1 MPARDK
7 MATLPKHQRYLDRY
21 LPGDMY
27 WGLGVENETYVELK
41 GRVWA
46 CAEFIKHNQK
56 RERYSVNYWQLYK
69 EGVVERTIHEWI
81 ETLPEK
87 ELTQVRLPLL
97 MNAHSFTKTDA
108 QLEPQTTYSKVPK
121 PNPKFGGKTLLE
133 LLEPTNRAVFAEG
146 RDIWWTFDGDTVEFM
161 TQNFYCAKMEDV
173 LDELAAYKAR
183 WIAAVQHGLSVTED
197 KNAVF
202 KRTVGFPEK
211 NYGLALFL
219 TNRENAAIFNN
230 GTYHINITLPTY
242 LDKDTEIA
250 DIDGFTKRHRAVA
263 RLFQWLSPCLI
274 AKFGSPDIF
283 GLLTKKRHVAYPIG
297 SQRLCSSRYISVGT
311 YDTNNMPRGKI
322 LTEPYARVA
331 GRWYEKVYD
340 NPQCAYNILP
350 ALGVDIN
357 FNKHGNHGL
366 ELRIFDWFPD
376 TMLPDVFRM
385 LIWMCDEALAVESV
399 DDARASMLW
408 NDFTARCIWHG
419 ADVMLTADEA
429 AVFGTIFRCKF
440 HTGMEVLA
448 MYDTIW
454 KTWRDRWNWSVGSCT
469 SKMIRRPLN
478 IPKPRPPVRPPS
490 VPLRQIPTTSVTP
503 ATTTQPAAVP
513 VVVPTKKNC
522 AGCFIM

>member
-1 MPARDK
+1 
-7 MATLPKHQRYLDRY
+7 MAGLPKHERYLDRY
-21 LPGDMY
+21 LPGDTY
-27 WGLGVENETYVELK
+27 WGLGIENETYLELK

-46 CAEFIKHNQK
+46 CAEFIKHHQK

-69 EGVVERTIHEWI
+69 EGVVEQTIHEWI
-81 ETLPEK
+81 ESLPEK

-97 MNAHSFTKTDA
+97 MNGHSFTKTDA
-108 QLEPQTTYSKVPK
+108 QLEPQTTYTKVSR

-133 LLEPTNRAVFAEG
+133 QLEPTNRSVFVDG
-146 RDIWWTFDGDTVEFM
+146 HDVWWTFDGDTVEFM
-161 TQNFYCAKMEDV
+161 TQNYYCAKMEDV

-183 WIAAVQHGLSVTED
+183 WLAAVQHGLSTLEE

-202 KRTVGFPEK
+202 KRTIGFPEK

-219 TNRENAAIFNN
+219 TNRENVAIFNN

-242 LDKDTEIA
+242 LDKDAEIA
-250 DIDGFTKRHRAVA
+250 DMAGFTKRHCAVA

-283 GLLTKKRHVAYPIG
+283 ALLTKKRHGSYPIG

-311 YDTNNMPRGKI
+311 YDTTKMPRGKI
-322 LTEPYARVA
+322 LTEPYVRVA
-331 GRWYEKVYD
+331 DRWYEKVYD
-340 NPQCAYNILP
+340 NPQSAYNILP
-350 ALGVDIN
+350 ALGLDIN

-376 TMLPDVFRM
+376 SMLPDVFRM
-385 LIWMCDEALAVESV
+385 LIWMCDEALAAESV
-399 DDARASMLW
+399 DDPRSSALW

-419 ADVMLTADEA
+419 AGVLLTEQEA
-429 AVFGTIFRCKF
+429 ALFGSVFGCTF
-440 HTGMEVLA
+440 HTGMEVLT

-454 KTWRDRWNWSVGSCT
+454 KTWRDRWNWSVGTCT

-478 IPKPRPPVRPPS
+478 IPRPRPPVRPPN
-490 VPLRQIPTTSVTP
+490 VPLRQLPTATPPPIVTT
-503 ATTTQPAAVP
+503 AVITRTVP
-513 VVVPTKKNC
+513 VVLPAKKSC
-522 AGCFIM
+522 TGRMGCLIM

>member
-1 MPARDK
+1 
-7 MATLPKHQRYLDRY
+7 MAQLPKHERYMDSY
-21 LPGDMY
+21 LPGDTY
-27 WGLGVENETYVELK
+27 WGLGIENETYIELK

-46 CAEFIKHNQK
+46 CAEFIKHHQK

-69 EGVVERTIHEWI
+69 DGVVENVINEWI

-108 QLEPQTTYSKVPK
+108 NLEAQTTYTKVSR
-121 PNPKFGGKTLLE
+121 PNTKFGGKTLLE
-133 LLEPTNRAVFAEG
+133 ELELTNRSVFKDG
-146 RDIWWTFDGDTVEFM
+146 RDLWWTFDGDTVEFM

-183 WIAAVQHGLSVTED
+183 WLAAVQHGLGTLEE

-211 NYGLALFL
+211 NYGLAIFL
-219 TNRENAAIFNN
+219 TNRENTAIFNN

-242 LDKDTEIA
+242 LDKNAEIA
-250 DIDGFTKRHRAVA
+250 DMAGFTKRHCAVA
-263 RLFQWLSPCLI
+263 RLFQWMSPLLI

-283 GLLTKKRHVAYPIG
+283 ALLTKKRHNAYPIG

-311 YDTNNMPRGKI
+311 YDTNKMRAGKI
-322 LTEPYARVA
+322 LTEPYVRQN

-340 NPQCAYNILP
+340 NPECAYSILP
-350 ALGVDIN
+350 ALGLDIN
-357 FNKHGNHGL
+357 FKKHGNHGL

-376 TMLPDVFRM
+376 NMLPDVMR
-385 LIWMCDEALAVESV
+385 LVIWMCDEALAS
-399 DDARASMLW
+399 DSDILDARTNTIW

-419 ADVMLTADEA
+419 AGVILTAAE
-429 AVFGTIFRCKF
+429 VELFSSVFRCKF

-448 MYDTIW
+448 VYDTIW

-478 IPKPRPPVRPPS
+478 IPRPHPPVRPPN
-490 VPLRQIPTTSVTP
+490 VPLRQIPAPASVVDPTP
-503 ATTTQPAAVP
+503 IRTVP
-513 VVVPTKKNC
+513 VVGSTKKSC
-522 AGCFIM
+522 AGRSGCFIM